1 MKSCST
7 PPVPNQNLVIAQVV
21 NFLNANGCTVTRHE
35 NNGRYDVAAAAEVI
49 AKMLVVGAYA
59 GKRQDVAAKAVADI
73 LAKFYRPVPSSVRG
87 FPDVV
92 GFDEHGRFVGI
103 EVKRLQYDSLRP
115 EQEAIFRT
123 LRSTNFGQGWVVR
136 DIESF
141 RNAWLHP
148 QFRRSE
154 AIPGV
159 SQS

>member
-7 PPVPNQNLVIAQVV
+7 TPAPNQNFVIAQVV

-49 AKMLVVGAYA
+49 AKMLVVGAYT

-92 GFDEHGRFVGI
+92 GWDQHGRFIGI
-103 EVKRLQYDSLRP
+103 EVKRPLYDNLRP
-115 EQEAIFRT
+115 EQAVIMQK
-123 LRSTNFGQGWVVR
+123 LRSTRLGQGWVVR
-136 DIESF
+136 CSDDFKREWQ
-141 RNAWLHP
+141 N
-148 QFRRSE
+148 RRLS
-154 AIPGV
+154 A
-159 SQS
+159 S